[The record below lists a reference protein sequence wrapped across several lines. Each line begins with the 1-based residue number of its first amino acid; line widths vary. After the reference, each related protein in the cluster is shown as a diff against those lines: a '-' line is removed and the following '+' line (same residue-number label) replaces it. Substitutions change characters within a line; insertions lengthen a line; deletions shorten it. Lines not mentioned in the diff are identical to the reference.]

1 MTMDR
6 FMNKLVRSFGKH
18 GFYLVAAILAILM
31 VLPNIA
37 HATRVKEIANVSG
50 QRSNQLIGY
59 GLVVGLDG
67 SGDQTTQSPF
77 TLQSVISMLTSL
89 GVALPPGQ
97 SIQMRNTAAVI
108 VTAEL
113 PALARPGQKLDITVS
128 SIGNAKSL
136 KGGQLLMTPLRGA
149 DGQIYALGQGGVFVG
164 GAGASSGGTS
174 TTVNHLSVGRVPEGA
189 LVERAIPTAP
199 MGQFVQLDL
208 HQSDFTL
215 MQRTAEAIA
224 KRFGAGVV
232 MPLDARALKVA
243 VPSEPMA
250 RIRFLADLEN
260 LPIDTPAERA
270 KVIVNA
276 RTGSVVMNQAVTL
289 TPAAVAHGNLTVK
302 IESQASVS
310 QPEPFSRGQTT
321 ATSQASVQIEQGQTG
336 PGGLVK
342 VPQGANL
349 DSVVRA
355 LNMLGAKPADLMSIL
370 QALKASGALKADL
383 EVI

>member
-1 MTMDR
+1 
-6 FMNKLVRSFGKH
+6 
-18 GFYLVAAILAILM
+18 
-31 VLPNIA
+31 
-37 HATRVKEIANVSG
+37 
-50 QRSNQLIGY
+50 
-59 GLVVGLDG
+59 
-67 SGDQTTQSPF
+67 
-77 TLQSVISMLTSL
+77 
-89 GVALPPGQ
+89 
-97 SIQMRNTAAVI
+97 
-108 VTAEL
+108 
-113 PALARPGQKLDITVS
+113 KLDITVS

-164 GAGASSGGTS
+164 GAGASAAGSS

-189 LVERAIPTAP
+189 LVERAIPAAP

-302 IESQASVS
+302 IEQAASTS

-321 ATSQASVQIEQGQTG
+321 VTNQASVSVQQGETG

-349 DSVVRA
+349 DGVIRA

-383 EVI
+383 EII

>member
-1 MTMDR
+1 
-6 FMNKLVRSFGKH
+6 
-18 GFYLVAAILAILM
+18 
-31 VLPNIA
+31 
-37 HATRVKEIANVSG
+37 
-50 QRSNQLIGY
+50 
-59 GLVVGLDG
+59 
-67 SGDQTTQSPF
+67 
-77 TLQSVISMLTSL
+77 
-89 GVALPPGQ
+89 
-97 SIQMRNTAAVI
+97 
-108 VTAEL
+108 
-113 PALARPGQKLDITVS
+113 
-128 SIGNAKSL
+128 
-136 KGGQLLMTPLRGA
+136 
-149 DGQIYALGQGGVFVG
+149 
-164 GAGASSGGTS
+164 
-174 TTVNHLSVGRVPEGA
+174 
-189 LVERAIPTAP
+189 
-199 MGQFVQLDL
+199 
-208 HQSDFTL
+208 DFTL

-302 IESQASVS
+302 IEQAASTS

-321 ATSQASVQIEQGQTG
+321 VTNQASVSVQQGETG

-349 DSVVRA
+349 DGVIRA

-383 EVI
+383 EII

>member
-1 MTMDR
+1 
-6 FMNKLVRSFGKH
+6 MNQLLNQLVRSFGKT
-18 GFYLVAAILAILM
+18 GFYLVVAILALLMIL
-31 VLPNIA
+31 PSIA
-37 HATRVKEIANVSG
+37 HATRIKEIASVSG

-77 TLQSVISMLTSL
+77 TLQSVLSMLKSL
-89 GVALPPGQ
+89 GVAVPPGQ

-113 PALARPGQKLDITVS
+113 PALARPGQKVDITVS

-149 DGQIYALGQGGVFVG
+149 DGQIYALAQGGVFVG

-189 LVERAIPTAP
+189 LVERSIPNNP
-199 MGQFVQLDL
+199 VGQFVQLDL
-208 HQSDFTL
+208 HRSDFTL
-215 MQRTAEAIA
+215 MQRTAEAIT
-224 KRFGAGVV
+224 KRFGPGVA
-232 MPLDARALKVA
+232 MPLDARALKVS
-243 VPSEPMA
+243 VPADPMA
-250 RIRFLADLEN
+250 RIQFLADLEN
-260 LPIDTPAERA
+260 LPINPPSERA

-276 RTGSVVMNQAVTL
+276 RTGSVVMNQAVSL
-289 TPAAVAHGNLTVK
+289 SPAAVAHGNLTVR
-302 IESQASVS
+302 IQTQSSTS

-321 ATSQASVQIEQGQTG
+321 VTNQASVEVEQGQTG

-342 VPQGANL
+342 VNPGADL
-349 DSVVRA
+349 DGVIRA
-355 LNMLGAKPADLMSIL
+355 LNLLGAKPADLMSIL
-370 QALKASGALKADL
+370 QALKASGALNADL
-383 EVI
+383 EII

>member
-1 MTMDR
+1 
-6 FMNKLVRSFGKH
+6 S
-18 GFYLVAAILAILM
+18 AA
-31 VLPNIA
+31 
-37 HATRVKEIANVSG
+37 
-50 QRSNQLIGY
+50 
-59 GLVVGLDG
+59 
-67 SGDQTTQSPF
+67 
-77 TLQSVISMLTSL
+77 
-89 GVALPPGQ
+89 
-97 SIQMRNTAAVI
+97 
-108 VTAEL
+108 
-113 PALARPGQKLDITVS
+113 
-128 SIGNAKSL
+128 
-136 KGGQLLMTPLRGA
+136 
-149 DGQIYALGQGGVFVG
+149 
-164 GAGASSGGTS
+164 GTS

-302 IESQASVS
+302 IEQMASTS

-321 ATSQASVQIEQGQTG
+321 VTNQASVSVQQGETG

-349 DSVVRA
+349 DGVIRA

-383 EVI
+383 EII